1 MTAASLL
8 SCPEPLAARYDVA
21 LLDLDGVVYIGPDA
35 VPGAPRALERARGAG
50 MRLAFVTNNAARA
63 PAAVADHLRSL
74 GVPVETSEVV
84 TSAQAAAHH
93 LAERLPPHSRVL
105 VVGTTGLLEAL
116 TERGL
121 VPVSSADDDPAALVQ
136 GYSPDLDWHMLAEA
150 AVAIRR
156 GVPWVA
162 TNLDATVPSTRGPLP
177 GNGSMVAALRHA
189 TGRTPVSVGKPAPA
203 MHREAVERSGAKRP
217 LVTGD
222 RLDTDI
228 EGANAAGCHSLLV
241 LTGVTA
247 PAALLAASPRCRPS
261 YVAADLQACSTHT
274 LLRPS
279 RLTRSAAGGGESV
292 GTTIA
297 SRWPARAA
305 PIRRRVPA
313 EMLRPIATS
322 ETVARRLDA
331 LRALCVA
338 GWRAGLTRCQP
349 ADDAAESALGQ
360 LGIA

>member
-8 SCPEPLAARYDVA
+8 SCPEPLAAQYDVA

-35 VPGAPRALERARGAG
+35 VPGAPRALERARQAG

-74 GVPVETSEVV
+74 GIPAETSEVV

-105 VVGTTGLLEAL
+105 VVGTTGLFEAL
-116 TERGL
+116 TECGL

-136 GYSPDLDWHMLAEA
+136 GYSPDLDWDMLAEG

-162 TNLDATVPSTRGPLP
+162 TNLDATVPSPRGPLP
-177 GNGSMVAALRHA
+177 GNGSMVAALRHT

-203 MHREAVERSGAKRP
+203 MHREAVERSGANRP
-217 LVTGD
+217 LVVGD

-228 EGANAAGCHSLLV
+228 EGANAAGCDSLLV

-261 YVAADLQACSTHT
+261 YVAADVSGLLDAHPAPADQADSVSGGGWRVSWSDH
-274 LLRPS
+274 
-279 RLTRSAAGGGESV
+279 RLTLASAGGADQAASV
-292 GTTIA
+292 D
-297 SRWPARAA
+297 RDLARDGDG
-305 PIRRRVPA
+305 RD
-313 EMLRPIATS
+313 
-322 ETVARRLDA
+322 VARRLDA

>member
-121 VPVSSADDDPAALVQ
+121 VPVSSADDDPAALVH
-136 GYSPDLDWHMLAEA
+136 GLLARSRLA
-150 AVAIRR
+150 HARR
-156 GVPWVA
+156 GCRGDPARCALGCDQLGRDGAFNARTTAGQRLHGRRAA
-162 TNLDATVPSTRGPLP
+162 T
-177 GNGSMVAALRHA
+177 RHGTNA
-189 TGRTPVSVGKPAPA
+189 GLGRKA
-203 MHREAVERSGAKRP
+203 RSGDASR
-217 LVTGD
+217 GG
-222 RLDTDI
+222 R
-228 EGANAAGCHSLLV
+228 
-241 LTGVTA
+241 
-247 PAALLAASPRCRPS
+247 ALWRKASPRDR
-261 YVAADLQACSTHT
+261 
-274 LLRPS
+274 
-279 RLTRSAAGGGESV
+279 
-292 GTTIA
+292 
-297 SRWPARAA
+297 
-305 PIRRRVPA
+305 
-313 EMLRPIATS
+313 
-322 ETVARRLDA
+322 
-331 LRALCVA
+331 
-338 GWRAGLTRCQP
+338 
-349 ADDAAESALGQ
+349 
-360 LGIA
+360 